1 MKRPEVVTR
10 SEQWFEYIS
19 ILLEEVLKELK
30 KEDKTEENITLPV
43 EEVKQVQEELPKEI
57 KRKGRPKKTE

>member
-43 EEVKQVQEELPKEI
+43 EEIKQVQEELPKEI